1 MNSLTALVTLS
12 VVSTSALVALTP
24 ANAQSADLP
33 EGPGKALVQESC
45 TTCHGADLVTAQRRS
60 PDEWTEVV
68 NRMVGNGAQLTEEQ
82 NKAVLAYLGTYLG
95 KGAPTGAAGSS
106 AADASHAGAHH

>member
-12 VVSTSALVALTP
+12 VMGAGTFVALSP

-68 NRMVGNGAQLTEEQ
+68 NRMVGNGAELTEEQ

-95 KGAPTGAAGSS
+95 KGSGTAAAASP